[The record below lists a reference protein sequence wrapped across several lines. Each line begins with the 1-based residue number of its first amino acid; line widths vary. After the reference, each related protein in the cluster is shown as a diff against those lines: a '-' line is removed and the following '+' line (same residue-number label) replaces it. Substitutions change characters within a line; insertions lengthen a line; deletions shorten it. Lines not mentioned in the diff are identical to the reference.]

1 MKKSR
6 IEIFR
11 NILPYILLGTVVF
24 GLILAN
30 VLWGDHF
37 LDSDMAAE
45 MMFSDLVAKEGGLI
59 ASKNWY
65 YSTEFRIIYTQLIMV
80 PLFHILES
88 WRVIRIVTNVVTY
101 ALLLSSYFFMM
112 KPFGCKNRTVTYMAT
127 ILMLPFSE
135 TLVTHMHFG
144 NTYMFHVILL
154 FICFGLFIRLAKH
167 GVSGICGK
175 LWIALY
181 VFLSVICGMSGVRY
195 VLALQAPLLL
205 VSVFYLMK
213 SREWNTLRVRTD
225 KPGVYALCRSHQM
238 KYVFFALLGLFAAMV
253 GYVCNV
259 AIIARNYVF
268 QTYEATNFI
277 QVFQGVLLERL
288 QNVVGN
294 LLLLFGY
301 IANKGFLSIRGLI
314 SLLAFALLIGIALL
328 AKRSH
333 KLLQGEKLFTL
344 LFFEVAFVLN
354 TFVFLFTTSTMSER
368 YYITVFVF
376 VLPLLVFYF
385 EKENY
390 ALDKMVVMLFLMGAF
405 GLTSVKCVYSLA
417 TNDKNEDI
425 RKAVE
430 FLVEEEYS
438 FGYATY
444 WNGNIMTELSD
455 GKIEVAQIAELPE
468 MTYFRWS
475 SPTRYYEDGYHQ
487 GKCFLLLTREEFE
500 VYKELPSLQESE
512 CVYQDA
518 AYVVF
523 HYDNGE
529 DYFK

>member
-1 MKKSR
+1 MKNSKK
-6 IEIFR
+6 EICR
-11 NILPYILLGTVVF
+11 NILPYVLLGMTLL

-45 MMFSDLVAKEGGLI
+45 MMFSELVASEGGLI

-65 YSTEFRIIYTQLIMV
+65 YSTEFRIVYTQLIMV
-80 PLFHILES
+80 PLFHIFES
-88 WRVIRIVTNVVTY
+88 WRVIRILTNVVTY
-101 ALLLSSYFFMM
+101 ALLLGSYFFMM
-112 KPFGCKNRTVTYMAT
+112 KPFGCKNRTVAYLAT

-154 FICFGLFIRLAKH
+154 FLCFGLFVRLAKG
-167 GVSGICGK
+167 GVRSACGK
-175 LWIALY
+175 LWLAMY
-181 VFLSVICGMSGVRY
+181 VFLCVICGMSGVRY
-195 VLALQAPLLL
+195 VLALQAPLVLAAVL
-205 VSVFYLMK
+205 YLMK
-213 SREWNTLRVRTD
+213 SREWNMLRVKTD
-225 KPGVYALCRSHQM
+225 KPGVYALGRCQQM
-238 KYVFFALLGLFAAMV
+238 KYVLFAMLGLVSAMI

-259 AIIARNYVF
+259 AVIARNYVF
-268 QTYEATNFI
+268 QTYEATNFT

-288 QNVVGN
+288 QNVIGN

-301 IANKGFLSIRGLI
+301 IANKGFLSVRGLI

-328 AKRSH
+328 SKRSH
-333 KLLQGEKLFTL
+333 KLLQGEKLFVL

-368 YYITVFVF
+368 YYITVFIF
-376 VLPLLVFYF
+376 VLPLLAFYF

-390 ALDKMVVMLFLMGAF
+390 ALDKMLVVLFLVGTLGITTA
-405 GLTSVKCVYSLA
+405 KCVYSFA
-417 TNDKNEDI
+417 TNDKNADI
-425 RKAVE
+425 REVVE
-430 FLVEEEYS
+430 FLSEEGYT

-455 GKIEVAQIAELPE
+455 GAIEVAQVAEIPT

-475 SPTRYYEDGYHQ
+475 SPTRYYEEGYHQ
-487 GKCFLLLTREEFE
+487 GKCFLLLTRDEFE
-500 VYKELPSLQESE
+500 KNQDLHCLQEGE
-512 CVYQDA
+512 CVYQDLT
-518 AYVVF
+518 YVVF
-523 HYDNGE
+523 HYDNVE
-529 DYFK
+529 ECFE